1 MKNSFT
7 CYLIDDDIDDQ
18 EIFEMAIRKVDANA
32 DVRLANDG
40 IEGLQILR
48 ENRTFV
54 PDFIFLDINMPK
66 MNGIQCL
73 PEIKKLDHLRDSKIV
88 MYSTSSDESVKQ
100 ATTQLGADGFL
111 VKVPKLSSLV
121 NHLSLILKK
130 GEV

>member
-1 MKNSFT
+1 FV
-7 CYLIDDDIDDQ
+7 LI
-18 EIFEMAIRKVDANA
+18 
-32 DVRLANDG
+32 
-40 IEGLQILR
+40 
-48 ENRTFV
+48 
-54 PDFIFLDINMPK
+54 DINMPK

-100 ATTQLGADGFL
+100 ATKQLGADGFL

-130 GEV
+130 GEI